1 MVLWQPLGHRIR
13 AARYQGSALRHGDGQ
28 QAGELARAPR
38 PAVAA
43 QCFCGGAAH
52 LAGRGRRGAWLRPA
66 SEIQHRQTPHA
77 FIVPS
82 GVHAVRPDPNHAGQ
96 PLAPVDANL
105 HRYARGSA
113 PVQESI
119 WSGLKYE
126 GSLEDGLAVGPAI
139 VDAIET
145 DNAAL
150 KIDAQVSGDAH
161 DL

>member
-119 WSGLKYE
+119 WNGLKYE
-126 GSLEDGLAVGPAI
+126 GSLEGQPQWAAVGI
-139 VDAIET
+139 SS
-145 DNAAL
+145 
-150 KIDAQVSGDAH
+150 VSFVIWIYVLGSH
-161 DL
+161 IPGLYISP